1 MKYPDLPAVDA
12 VYTPNQLSGA
22 QPNPFLEAMPEML
35 SKEALFRRLACS
47 PPQPDAAQLKPSDRR
62 RGLNALSSVFVP
74 LDYMA
79 VIYNTLFCAM
89 ESTYTA
95 SATIDSIRRVHA
107 IHQGDGA
114 ALAQLPVATSTDSGS
129 ILGVPGIGKSSTIRR
144 CLRQIPQVIRH
155 SQYGD
160 SSGDG
165 VLLSYNYWKTGAYTQ
180 AKLSVTMTDELYEYV
195 YTDGSAGP
203 EAGDQIGAG
212 ESDTAGYLDNGIIFA
227 VPVKRIDT
235 NGSLYDESNFH
246 AVYGTIHSGWTM
258 MSDSIEN
265 KESVL

>member
-1 MKYPDLPAVDA
+1 MLFQIDDDHDFDNDGSPDNRPICTAATDENGHLNFVTENRKIISFQELAGKGMKY
-12 VYTPNQLSGA
+12 
-22 QPNPFLEAMPEML
+22 
-35 SKEALFRRLACS
+35 
-47 PPQPDAAQLKPSDRR
+47 
-62 RGLNALSSVFVP
+62 FV
-74 LDYMA
+74 LR
-79 VIYNTLFCAM
+79 
-89 ESTYTA
+89 ETA
-95 SATIDSIRRVHA
+95 HPVGYRNN
-107 IHQGDGA
+107 GDIS
-114 ALAQLPVATSTDSGS
+114 LYY
-129 ILGVPGIGKSSTIRR
+129 
-144 CLRQIPQVIRH
+144 